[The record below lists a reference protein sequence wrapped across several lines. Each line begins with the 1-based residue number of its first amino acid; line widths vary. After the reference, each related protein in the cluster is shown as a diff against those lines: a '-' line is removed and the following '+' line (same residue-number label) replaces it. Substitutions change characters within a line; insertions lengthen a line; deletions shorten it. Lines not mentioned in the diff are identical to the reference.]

1 MLEFNLSFFSTS
13 SETGS
18 RINARSSSFDEGS
31 WRLMQ
36 TMMLRSFIAVE
47 VPAEIQNVI
56 ARSVSSLQKA
66 LPKPLVRWVAQQNV
80 HLTLKFLGDVS
91 PANLERIAGVLKIE
105 AYAHGVFSM
114 SVGGLGAFP
123 TSRRARV
130 IWIGLE
136 APPSLVA
143 LQRGVEAA
151 TARLGYTTEER
162 SFSPHLTIGRVGQNV
177 TATDLQKIRA
187 ALDATQVGN
196 LGTVVVDA
204 IHIFKSDLRPGGSVY
219 THLYALPMKS

>member
-1 MLEFNLSFFSTS
+1 
-13 SETGS
+13 
-18 RINARSSSFDEGS
+18 
-31 WRLMQ
+31 MQ
-36 TMMLRSFIAVE
+36 SMVLRSFIAVE
-47 VPAEIQNVI
+47 VPIEIQDAI
-56 ARSVSSLQKA
+56 AHSTASLQKA
-66 LPKPLVRWVAQQNV
+66 LPKPMVRWVAPKNV

-91 PANLERIAGVLKIE
+91 PANLERMADILKIE
-105 AYAHGVFSM
+105 AAAHGVFSM

-151 TARLGYTTEER
+151 SARLGYTREDR
-162 SFSPHLTIGRVGQNV
+162 PFSPHLTIGRVGQNV

-187 ALDATQVGN
+187 ALEGATVGS
-196 LGTVVVDA
+196 LGMVKVDA